1 MITVR
6 KLAESFGLTRTTLLY
21 YDRIGLLRPTRR
33 SEAGYRL
40 YDTDCVERLRLI
52 RTYKNAGLS
61 LNEIRDLLADT
72 KGADKGFLRA
82 RLDELDEQICQLRI
96 QQRSIVNLLRNVGD
110 ADPALAIE
118 RGTWVEILRASG
130 MNEQDMQR
138 WHDEF
143 ERNAPKA
150 HHSFLRWLGIPEGD
164 VCRIREK
171 SREPSEG

>member
-6 KLAESFGLTRTTLLY
+6 KLAGAFGLTRTTLLY
-21 YDRIGLLRPTRR
+21 YDRIGLLRPARR
-33 SEAGYRL
+33 SKAGYRL
-40 YDTDCVERLRLI
+40 YDADCVERLRLI

-72 KGADKGFLRA
+72 KGADKSLLRE
-82 RLDELDEQICQLRI
+82 RLDDLDEQIRQLRI
-96 QQRSIVNLLRNVGD
+96 QQRAIVKLLRKVGD
-110 ADPALAIE
+110 SDSTLAIE
-118 RGTWVEILRASG
+118 RGTWVDILRASG

-164 VCRIREK
+164 VHRIREK
-171 SREPSEG
+171 SRGPSEG